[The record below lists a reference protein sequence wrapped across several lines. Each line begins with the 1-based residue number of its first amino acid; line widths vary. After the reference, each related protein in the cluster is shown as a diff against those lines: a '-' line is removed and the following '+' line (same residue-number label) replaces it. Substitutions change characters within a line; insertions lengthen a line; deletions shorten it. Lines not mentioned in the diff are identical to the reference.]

1 MVVGTSETAPRWGEV
16 AARPALRAVPSLVL
30 ERPQDLGAL
39 RAEERIED
47 GEVYVV
53 RRNGEPTSIVALVT
67 RDERGKQ
74 VNGYDVFLTS
84 SAGRAASEPRLLVE
98 LAVAFAESVG
108 GRIRLPGPWYLGA
121 RPLEPGLYSVEEFL
135 ERIAF
140 DELPGPEADD

>member
-1 MVVGTSETAPRWGEV
+1 MGR
-16 AARPALRAVPSLVL
+16 ARQPALRTVPSLVL
-30 ERPQDLGAL
+30 ERPQGLGAL

-47 GEVYVV
+47 GEAYDV
-53 RRNGEPTSIVALVT
+53 RRNAEPTSIVAFVT
-67 RDERGKQ
+67 RDERVKQ
-74 VNGYDVFLTS
+74 AKGYDVFLTS

-121 RPLEPGLYSVEEFL
+121 RPLDPGLYSVEEFL
-135 ERIAF
+135 KGIAF